1 MAPVARVAR
10 ERRSPLF
17 EFLSRL
23 RREKPL
29 GAVAGAIVLLM
40 LLIGV
45 FADFLAPY
53 GMNDL
58 NLPDRLTPPSEKY
71 LLGADHLGRDVLSRL
86 IFGARTSVIIGLS
99 GAAVSVVV
107 AALIGMTGY
116 VGGKLD
122 LLAQRVVDAWM
133 AFPGLLVLIT
143 VMSMLGQG
151 ALQVII
157 VLGILGGIGNSRVA
171 RSAVMGIKEN
181 LYITAAEAIGS
192 RRFQET
198 ALYVTLEPCAMCAG
212 AIVLARIPRIL
223 FGACDPKAGACGTL
237 RNVVRDPR
245 LNHACQVVGG
255 VLESECAGLL
265 REFFSGLRSER
276 SAVRRGARVVEGGGL
291 ENRCGLHGHRGF
303 ESHPLRHPER

>member
-1 MAPVARVAR
+1 M
-10 ERRSPLF
+10 
-17 EFLSRL
+17 
-23 RREKPL
+23 

-171 RSAVMGIKEN
+171 RSAVMVIKEN

-198 ALYVTLEPCAMCAG
+198 TLYVTLEPCAMCAG
-212 AIVLARIPRIL
+212 ALVTARLRRLVFGSRDLRFGAVRSKFRVADSELLNHRMEVTEGVLA
-223 FGACDPKAGACGTL
+223 G
-237 RNVVRDPR
+237 
-245 LNHACQVVGG
+245 
-255 VLESECAGLL
+255 ECVALL
-265 REFFSGLRSER
+265 RSFF
-276 SAVRRGARVVEGGGL
+276 AARRAPVGPPA
-291 ENRCGLHGHRGF
+291 
-303 ESHPLRHPER
+303 